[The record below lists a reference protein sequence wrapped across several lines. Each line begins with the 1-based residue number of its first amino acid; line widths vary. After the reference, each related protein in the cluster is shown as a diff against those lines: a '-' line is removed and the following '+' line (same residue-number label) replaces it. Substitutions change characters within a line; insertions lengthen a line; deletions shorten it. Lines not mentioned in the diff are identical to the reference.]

1 MTTPTLTGLMD
12 RQTQRPS
19 TAPKLVLEPVRESS
33 RLESFPLAPGRYLL
47 GSGPDCDIVID
58 VGGVAPQHC
67 LMIVGANKTIVKAI
81 SPLTWINDGPLSEA
95 VLKLG
100 ERLILGPVELR
111 TRRPEVSEWTD
122 LRDEEPSPPPPPVSY
137 QPPQIEELLDQAR
150 QQLQTAI
157 DDSPGPVAA
166 WSNALTLTEAVQ
178 RHASL
183 PTAVPADQAPAW
195 ERMATQRREIDQ
207 RELEITERSR
217 AIEYLST
224 ELSSREA
231 MLRSRESEVALRG
244 THLEQLLTEFSQ
256 REQSLA
262 AQEYTLQVRNHA
274 EAAASQWIAEMTRS
288 LGAEQVRLQVLDVSF
303 GEQVSELERQA
314 LTLAERTQALEL
326 QEAELATRAEVLQR
340 QVPSVQAFVT
350 ASPTSPVDTSQV
362 ELREAAVAQ
371 REARLAH
378 STAAL
383 QATREQIS
391 IEAADLEQRFEEL
404 IEREQALQRQQ
415 SALAQQARQTE
426 ARTSEATTQRTGLAE
441 REQAVAA
448 SLADLTVREAAL
460 QTIKSEL
467 DGRDRGLR
475 GLRSEL
481 DIREEAL
488 NQQFSQLQ
496 LDRSALRAAQSKLQ
510 LAEQAANQRLVGLD
524 WTSQQRSN
532 EQTAELAEQRTRREQ
547 DRSEY
552 LLERQSLEGL
562 RLEIEEQRRQ
572 LEQEQS
578 ERVLVTASEVNQFE
592 IDNEWQKLA
601 AERARLTAERRD
613 LDLALAALTTQRTHT
628 RVLEPESSEVS
639 EQLLALGSERQSLAE
654 LREQLLDEQNEL
666 RTERDEI
673 RQTRTQ
679 FGQDSQQLLTIKAE
693 SVSERDTD
701 LLDRQAVISE
711 RQSLQNRERQIQR
724 AEAEIEQ
731 LRHEAAQLRT
741 EAETGQNQMTTQRG
755 HLEEEWAS
763 LRQERKELKRV
774 ESELDVQREELT
786 SLAQQLTDL
795 GSCGEVTTPEPVA
808 AVLQFPPPVP
818 SRRSV
823 DRPQAPAFAP
833 PVSIDIPLDEEDLSA
848 TSQSDSAEEAL
859 DPLAGFASFSSI
871 GSAIEDELPP
881 EIAEIMRKACG
892 PSPAKDN
899 PPRAKSYS
907 PTVTAPPPPPPPLA
921 PPHWERQ
928 NSSIDAREERRRLDL
943 LGRSSESF
951 VEAASARMSD
961 QSEIYAVVA
970 DEVISEEKS
979 TWPEDSRDEVIESTA
994 LDLGKTELAPETPAP
1009 PLPAGPPA
1017 SELRSRLS
1025 EMFGIDLGRLRPP
1038 AAPNPDDIDSPPIE
1052 SPQDQFQP
1060 EFSSERE
1067 DTEPLTPALDSPAE
1081 DMEEEPAA
1089 PAAIDEALDPVAA
1102 YMEQLLARTRQSKHG
1117 HGEKKA
1123 TPAPKPDPQPGV
1135 PMVSKVEPQVIKK
1148 ESVPSP
1154 AKPPRKLEASEKQ
1167 ALRANLDSFRE
1178 IANTQARSHVARS
1191 ELRRLSITKKLKQVF
1206 LALSGGIALILISTE
1221 LWATLHYRVEIA
1233 ASLLALA
1240 FLGYDYYRTQARLR
1254 ELELIAPLE
1263 AETDDED
1270 EGGEA

>member
-1 MTTPTLTGLMD
+1 MD

-33 RLESFPLAPGRYLL
+33 RLESFPLAAGRYLL
-47 GSGPDCDIVID
+47 GSAPDCDIVID

-81 SPLTWINDGPLSEA
+81 SPLTWINDGPLTEA

-111 TRRPEVSEWTD
+111 TRRPEVSEWTE
-122 LRDEEPSPPPPPVSY
+122 LRDAEHSPPPAPVSY

-157 DDSPGPVAA
+157 DDSPGPVAD
-166 WSNALTLTEAVQ
+166 WSEDLTLSEAVQ
-178 RHASL
+178 RHAAIAEHAT
-183 PTAVPADQAPAW
+183 PPAAVPADRPLAR
-195 ERMATQRREIDQ
+195 ELLATQQKELDQ

-224 ELSSREA
+224 ELSSQEV

-244 THLEQLLTEFSQ
+244 AHLEQFLTEFSQ
-256 REQSLA
+256 REQSLD
-262 AQEYTLQVRNHA
+262 AQEHTLQVRNQA

-288 LGAEQVRLQVLDVSF
+288 LEAEQVRLQVLDVSL

-340 QVPSVQAFVT
+340 QVPSVQAFAT
-350 ASPTSPVDTSQV
+350 ASPASPVDTSQV

-371 REARLAH
+371 REAHLANF
-378 STAAL
+378 TAAL

-391 IEAADLEQRFEEL
+391 IEAAELEQRFEGL
-404 IEREQALQRQQ
+404 IEREQTLQRQQ
-415 SALAQQARQTE
+415 SALAEQTRQTE

-441 REQAVAA
+441 REQSIAA
-448 SLADLTVREAAL
+448 SLADLTVREADL
-460 QTIKSEL
+460 QTIKAEL

-524 WTSQQRSN
+524 WTSPQRSY
-532 EQTAELAEQRTRREQ
+532 EQTAELAEQRTRLEQ
-547 DRSEY
+547 DRAEH
-552 LLERQSLEGL
+552 LQERQSLEDL

-578 ERVLVTASEVNQFE
+578 DCALLSASEVNQFE
-592 IDNEWQKLA
+592 IDNEWQKQA
-601 AERARLTAERRD
+601 AERARLTAQRRD
-613 LDLALAALTTQRTHT
+613 LDLALAAWKMQQTHT
-628 RVLEPESSEVS
+628 RVPEPESSEVS
-639 EQLLALGSERQSLAE
+639 VQLLAIVSERQSLAE
-654 LREQLLDEQNEL
+654 LRKQLRHAQNEL

-679 FGQDSQQLLTIKAE
+679 FDQDYQQILAIKAE
-693 SVSERDTD
+693 SVSERDTYIQE
-701 LLDRQAVISE
+701 RQAVLSE
-711 RQSLQNRERQIQR
+711 RQSLQDRERQIQR

-731 LRHEAAQLRT
+731 LRQQATQLRT
-741 EAETGQNQMTTQRG
+741 EAETGRAQMTTQRG

-763 LRQERKELKRV
+763 LRQERKELQRV

-795 GSCGEVTTPEPVA
+795 GSDGEVTTPEPVA
-808 AVLQFPPPVP
+808 SVLLSPPPVP
-818 SRRSV
+818 TMRSV
-823 DRPQAPAFAP
+823 DRPLAPAFAP
-833 PVSIDIPLDEEDLSA
+833 PASVDGLP
-848 TSQSDSAEEAL
+848 AEEAL

-881 EIAEIMRKACG
+881 EIAEIMRKAGG

-899 PPRAKSYS
+899 PSRAKSYS
-907 PTVTAPPPPPPPLA
+907 PTVTAPRLA
-921 PPHWERQ
+921 PAPSPWKPQ
-928 NSSIDAREERRRLDL
+928 IPSMDDREERRLLDL
-943 LGRSSESF
+943 LGRSSESC
-951 VEAASARMSD
+951 VEAAIARVGD
-961 QSEIYAVVA
+961 EPETYEVVG
-970 DEVISEEKS
+970 DEVVSEEES
-979 TWPEDSRDEVIESTA
+979 AWPEDSRDEVIESPA
-994 LDLGKTELAPETPAP
+994 QDLGETELAPETPDPAP
-1009 PLPAGPPA
+1009 PSGPPV

-1038 AAPNPDDIDSPPIE
+1038 AAPNPDDIEPPPIE
-1052 SPQDQFQP
+1052 SPQDQSP
-1060 EFSSERE
+1060 SEYSSDIE
-1067 DTEPLTPALDSPAE
+1067 DTEPETPALDSPAE

-1089 PAAIDEALDPVAA
+1089 PTAIDEALDPVAA
-1102 YMEQLLARTRQSKHG
+1102 YMEQLLARTRQSKNG

-1123 TPAPKPDPQPGV
+1123 TPPPKPDPQPVV
-1135 PMVSKVEPQVIKK
+1135 PMVSKVEPQVIKV
-1148 ESVPSP
+1148 EPVPSP
-1154 AKPPRKLEASEKQ
+1154 AKPPRKLEAAEKQ

-1191 ELRRLSITKKLKQVF
+1191 ERRRLRITKKLKQVF

-1221 LWATLHYRVEIA
+1221 LWATLHYRMEIA

-1240 FLGYDYYRTQARLR
+1240 FLGYDYYRTQTRLR

-1263 AETDDED
+1263 AETDDEGEN